1 LRQLTRLVVL
11 LLGLAAVSGI
21 ENCVGLPLIGEPER
35 LEHLSFAQ
43 EVQTKAGHIT
53 VKEKDLFYLVSQML
67 VGSKLEFRFDNYVT
81 FTSEILNLYWSD
93 EQEA

>member
-1 LRQLTRLVVL
+1 
-11 LLGLAAVSGI
+11 
-21 ENCVGLPLIGEPER
+21 
-35 LEHLSFAQ
+35 
-43 EVQTKAGHIT
+43 
-53 VKEKDLFYLVSQML
+53 ML